1 MKRIFGILFGLSLL
15 ISSEAAPLGELKPQ
29 DAEIF
34 THIAGFNLANY
45 YSFDALAEK
54 FGANKVVASGD
65 ASTAD
70 FRVCYKTSDEKAV
83 VTFFHGELNWGFTVS
98 KTRNADKHCTKTNA
112 LTLEQLNIAG
122 IQLGMDKE
130 AYRTVVG
137 KPHSEKNNHIQHEF
151 SYVRILTDIELKD
164 VVDRSKK
171 NGKEIN
177 PDDYRQFDVFIGLD
191 AFFTD
196 GHLIRFS
203 VTRVESN

>member
-1 MKRIFGILFGLSLL
+1 MKRIFGFLLGLSLL

-34 THIAGFNLANY
+34 THIAGFNLAN

-83 VTFFHGELNWGFTVS
+83 VTFFHGELNWGFTLS
-98 KTRNADKHCTKTNA
+98 KIGNADKHCTKTDA
-112 LTLEQLNIAG
+112 LTPEQLNIAG

-130 AYRTVVG
+130 AYRKVVG
-137 KPHSEKNNHIQHEF
+137 KPHSENGDHIQHEF
-151 SYVRILTDIELKD
+151 SYVRILTDSELKD
-164 VVDRSKK
+164 LIDSSKK

-196 GHLIRFS
+196 GHLSRFS